1 MRENRKSGTHRV
13 PTPRDLYWFN
23 DCKTNKLAQCD
34 MSIKQSNKCAE
45 LTAERER
52 MCHSVTTGHEESLWN
67 EGEEHDQQKSEGRRD
82 HHEVKRPLK
91 LLSHPCFVLE
101 S

>member
-1 MRENRKSGTHRV
+1 
-13 PTPRDLYWFN
+13 
-23 DCKTNKLAQCD
+23 

-45 LTAERER
+45 RTAERER

-91 LLSHPCFVLE
+91 LLSHPCFALE

>member
-1 MRENRKSGTHRV
+1 
-13 PTPRDLYWFN
+13 
-23 DCKTNKLAQCD
+23 
-34 MSIKQSNKCAE
+34 MSIKQSNKCAG
-45 LTAERER
+45 LTAERADVSFCNNR
-52 MCHSVTTGHEESLWN
+52 HEESLWN

>member
-1 MRENRKSGTHRV
+1 
-13 PTPRDLYWFN
+13 
-23 DCKTNKLAQCD
+23 

-45 LTAERER
+45 PTAERER

-82 HHEVKRPLK
+82 HRL
-91 LLSHPCFVLE
+91 
-101 S
+101 